1 MVERG
6 HVFRRAFSWLPA
18 QFASQNDAPVGA
30 PRQFGSTEHLS
41 IEAIS
46 AFVDGELRMNAHLRA
61 AHHISLCPE
70 CAAEVDGHRRARA
83 ALRDSN
89 PIRVPST
96 LLGLLSQIPHCP
108 PDDEADVQQGG
119 QWEAPRP
126 RGTGPRGQGGPPP
139 QRGKPST
146 MRDRFADGSGRD
158 RPESR

>member
-6 HVFRRAFSWLPA
+6 HVFRRAFSWLPT
-18 QFASQNDAPVGA
+18 QFASQSDAPVGA

-83 ALRDSN
+83 ALRDSQ

-96 LLGLLSQIPHCP
+96 LLGLLSQIPHCSP
-108 PDDEADVQQGG
+108 EDDAETHQGG
-119 QWEAPRP
+119 QGRP
-126 RGTGPRGQGGPPP
+126 
-139 QRGKPST
+139 SM
-146 MRDRFADGSGRD
+146 MRDRFADGSKRD
-158 RPESR
+158 RPEPR